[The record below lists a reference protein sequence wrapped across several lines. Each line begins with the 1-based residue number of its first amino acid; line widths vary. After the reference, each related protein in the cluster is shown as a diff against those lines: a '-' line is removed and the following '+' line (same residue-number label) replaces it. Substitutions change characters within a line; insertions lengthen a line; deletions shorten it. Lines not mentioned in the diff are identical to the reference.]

1 MKYLKDNLHIIEEGF
16 EEMDQ
21 SFKGYSSKI
30 KDLEIALGILPESES
45 LALQS
50 ISIAPD
56 KSISAVAL
64 YNVPEQRSARMLAH
78 HGSMG
83 SLSVGV
89 PKAREKADAKARE
102 EQARALV
109 RRLADEKKKR
119 EQ

>member
-1 MKYLKDNLHIIEEGF
+1 MLEEGL

-30 KDLEIALGILPESES
+30 KDLEMALGLVPESDAS
-45 LALQS
+45 ALQS
-50 ISIAPD
+50 IEPMPD
-56 KSISAVAL
+56 KSSSAVAL
-64 YNVPEQRSARMLAH
+64 YGGGSERRGGRMLAH
-78 HGSMG
+78 HGSIG

-89 PKAREKADAKARE
+89 PKAKEKADAKARE